1 MEFYSSSNKLWNT
14 AMFPTSPYNV
24 SLVSP
29 TSSGWAPSSFTTPQ
43 QQQSIGSSA
52 SWTHE
57 FKGVPLRCGWYH
69 SGRTAV
75 PSLKSHVF
83 YAGGKHWI
91 RTIQTKSWPKTQNT
105 VTLITCFF
113 KFIWGCR
120 VYYQVIFSLHNLYNF
135 AVKVRQLMG
144 SYIICDIHI
153 LKGSSQKAS
162 HPWSQ
167 HHVPCTRCRVNPSFT
182 HKKTQL
188 DHSSQNKNVKP
199 FQVW

>member
-1 MEFYSSSNKLWNT
+1 
-14 AMFPTSPYNV
+14 MFPTSPYNV

-75 PSLKSHVF
+75 PSLKSHFFLRGRKTVDP
-83 YAGGKHWI
+83 HNSD
-91 RTIQTKSWPKTQNT
+91 QVVTKDTKYCHLDN
-105 VTLITCFF
+105 LFL
-113 KFIWGCR
+113 
-120 VYYQVIFSLHNLYNF
+120 QVHLGVQSLLPSHIFASQPNF
-135 AVKVRQLMG
+135 AGKVRQLMG
-144 SYIICDIHI
+144 GHIICDIRI
-153 LKGSSQKAS
+153 LKGSSQKAC

-182 HKKTQL
+182 HKKL
-188 DHSSQNKNVKP
+188 S
-199 FQVW
+199 

>member
-1 MEFYSSSNKLWNT
+1 MLLQINGLYTHWTFQQIEVFEIHPPISFSVRESTKPWSQTTWSETGNHWKTLDFFFESQKLETPHIKPKRMDFFIQQQIIDT

-75 PSLKSHVF
+75 PSLKSHFFLRGRKTLDPHNSDQVL
-83 YAGGKHWI
+83 
-91 RTIQTKSWPKTQNT
+91 TKDTKYRHLDN
-105 VTLITCFF
+105 LFL
-113 KFIWGCR
+113 
-120 VYYQVIFSLHNLYNF
+120 QVHLGVQSLLPSHIF
-135 AVKVRQLMG
+135 A
-144 SYIICDIHI
+144 
-153 LKGSSQKAS
+153 SQ
-162 HPWSQ
+162 PI
-167 HHVPCTRCRVNPSFT
+167 
-182 HKKTQL
+182 
-188 DHSSQNKNVKP
+188 
-199 FQVW
+199 